1 MYTFLQCT
9 LVNRLFLTLSIP
21 LLTSVQEEI
30 KVFSSWTA
38 ALDTKYLYKTEQVA
52 IAGYSSPLPLPSA
65 FTGNAEG
72 RGSRAAL
79 TIAVRLTAVNPERS
93 HADTLQSWTLSSPV
107 FSVICVGEIIH

>member
-1 MYTFLQCT
+1 MHIGQPVVFDTQH
-9 LVNRLFLTLSIP
+9 
-21 LLTSVQEEI
+21 TSAYLCVQEEI

-72 RGSRAAL
+72 RGSTPSPL
-79 TIAVRLTAVNPERS
+79 
-93 HADTLQSWTLSSPV
+93 HLQEMQRGGGAGLL
-107 FSVICVGEIIH
+107 